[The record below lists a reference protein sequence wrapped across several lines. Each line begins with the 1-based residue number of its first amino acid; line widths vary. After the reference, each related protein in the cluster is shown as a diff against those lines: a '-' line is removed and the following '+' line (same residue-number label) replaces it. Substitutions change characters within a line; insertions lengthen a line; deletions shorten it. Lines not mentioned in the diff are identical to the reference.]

1 MEKIWTK
8 PFDDISKQKATD
20 KAELLSQ
27 LRLEK
32 IQLCIQWPNDFY
44 FGGLEGKKIL

>member
-1 MEKIWTK
+1 MLRNEDHVREWMEKIWTK
-8 PFDDISKQKATD
+8 PFDDTSKQKATD

-32 IQLCIQWPNDFY
+32 I
-44 FGGLEGKKIL
+44 